1 MKTFQPRPSQGGG
14 VFFMNTQENVMS
26 QTQPSPQDAA
36 QKLME
41 ELKRRVN
48 AQLAEQA
55 AKDKDAEKKH

>member
-1 MKTFQPRPSQGGG
+1 
-14 VFFMNTQENVMS
+14 MNTQENVMS

-36 QKLME
+36 QKLMV
-41 ELKRRVN
+41 ELKRRVD